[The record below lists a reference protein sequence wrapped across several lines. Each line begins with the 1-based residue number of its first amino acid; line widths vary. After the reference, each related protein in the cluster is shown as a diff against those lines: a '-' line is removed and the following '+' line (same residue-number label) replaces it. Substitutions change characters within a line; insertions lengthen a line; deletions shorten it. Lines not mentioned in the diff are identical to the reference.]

1 MKKMTFGSGET
12 NSVQIFSK
20 ERVHVDYL
28 VTLPEEIGSPSQYS
42 TLIALFSFAE
52 EGDTITLE
60 INNGGGYLNTALQ
73 VCNAMADCKA
83 HITAILN
90 TEGHSAASLI
100 FLSADSCGVGKYAS
114 MLCHEGG
121 TGMMGKPSDV
131 RRQMQHYDKMGERVI
146 RDTYEGF
153 LTVEEIDRILDG
165 LELFLDDKEIISRLA
180 VRDEYFKNLV
190 GDTDK
195 EEVLEEPTTK

>member
-1 MKKMTFGSGET
+1 MKKMNFGGNDTS
-12 NSVQIFSK
+12 SIQIFSK
-20 ERVHVDYL
+20 ERVNVDYL
-28 VTLPEEIGSPSQYS
+28 VALPEEIGSPSQYS

-73 VCNAMADCKA
+73 ICNAMADCKA

>member
-1 MKKMTFGSGET
+1 MKKMNFGGNDTS
-12 NSVQIFSK
+12 SIQIFSK
-20 ERVHVDYL
+20 ERVNVDYL
-28 VTLPEEIGSPSQYS
+28 VALPEEIGSPSQYS

-73 VCNAMADCKA
+73 ICNAMADCKA

-180 VRDEYFKNLV
+180 IRDEYFKNLV
-190 GDTDK
+190 RDTDK
-195 EEVLEEPTTK
+195 ETVLEELTP

>member
-1 MKKMTFGSGET
+1 MKKMSFGVNET
-12 NSVQIFSK
+12 NSVQIFSR
-20 ERVHVDYL
+20 ERVNVDYL
-28 VTLPEEIGSPSQYS
+28 VALPEEIGSPSLYS
-42 TLIALFSFAE
+42 PLIALFAFAE

-60 INNGGGYLNTALQ
+60 INNGGGYLSTALQ
-73 VCNAMADCKA
+73 ICNAMADCKA

-165 LELFLDDKEIISRLA
+165 LELFLDDKEIIERLGI
-180 VRDEYFKNLV
+180 RDEYFKSLKE
-190 GDTDK
+190 GEE
-195 EEVLEEPTTK
+195 EEVE

>member
-1 MKKMTFGSGET
+1 MKKMSFGVNET
-12 NSVQIFSK
+12 NSVQIFSR
-20 ERVHVDYL
+20 ERVNVDYL
-28 VTLPEEIGSPSQYS
+28 VALPEEIGSPSLYS
-42 TLIALFSFAE
+42 PLIALFAFAE

-60 INNGGGYLNTALQ
+60 INNGGGYLSTALQ
-73 VCNAMADCKA
+73 ICNAMADCKA

-153 LTVEEIDRILDG
+153 LTTDEIDRILDG

-180 VRDEYFKNLV
+180 IRDDYFKALEA
-190 GDTDK
+190 DK
-195 EEVLEEPTTK
+195 ESVVADNEH

>member
-1 MKKMTFGSGET
+1 MKKMTFGESDT
-12 NSVQIFSK
+12 SSIQIFSK
-20 ERVHVDYL
+20 GRVHVDYL
-28 VTLPEEIGSPSQYS
+28 VALPEEIGSPSQYS
-42 TLIALFSFAE
+42 TLIALFAFAE
-52 EGDTITLE
+52 DGDTITLE

-73 VCNAMADCKA
+73 ICNAMADCKA

-165 LELFLDDKEIISRLA
+165 LELFLDDKEIIERLSI
-180 VRDEYFKNLV
+180 RDEYFKSLKE
-190 GDTDK
+190 GE
-195 EEVLEEPTTK
+195 EEVE

>member
-1 MKKMTFGSGET
+1 MKKMSFGVNET
-12 NSVQIFSK
+12 NSVQIFSR
-20 ERVHVDYL
+20 ERVNVDYL
-28 VTLPEEIGSPSQYS
+28 VALPEEIGSPSLYS
-42 TLIALFSFAE
+42 PLIALFAFAE

-60 INNGGGYLNTALQ
+60 INNGGGYLSTALQ
-73 VCNAMADCKA
+73 ICNAMADCKA

-165 LELFLDDKEIISRLA
+165 LELFLDDKEIIERLSI
-180 VRDEYFKNLV
+180 RDEYFKSLKE
-190 GDTDK
+190 GE
-195 EEVLEEPTTK
+195 EEVE

>member
-1 MKKMTFGSGET
+1 MKKMSFGVNET
-12 NSVQIFSK
+12 NSVQIFSR
-20 ERVHVDYL
+20 ERVNVDYL
-28 VTLPEEIGSPSQYS
+28 VALPEEIGSPSLYS
-42 TLIALFSFAE
+42 PLIALFAFAE

-60 INNGGGYLNTALQ
+60 INNGGGYLSTALQ
-73 VCNAMADCKA
+73 ICNAMADCKA

-165 LELFLDDKEIISRLA
+165 LELFLDDKEIIERLGI
-180 VRDEYFKNLV
+180 RDEYFKSLKE
-190 GDTDK
+190 GE
-195 EEVLEEPTTK
+195 EEVE

>member
-1 MKKMTFGSGET
+1 MKKMSFGVNET
-12 NSVQIFSK
+12 NSVQIFSRG
-20 ERVHVDYL
+20 RVNVDYL
-28 VTLPEEIGSPSQYS
+28 VALPEEIGSPSLYS
-42 TLIALFSFAE
+42 PLIALFAFAE

-60 INNGGGYLNTALQ
+60 INNGGGYLSTALQ
-73 VCNAMADCKA
+73 ICNAMADCKA

-165 LELFLDDKEIISRLA
+165 LELFLDDKEIIERLGI
-180 VRDEYFKNLV
+180 RDEYFKSLKE
-190 GDTDK
+190 GE
-195 EEVLEEPTTK
+195 EEVEVVDLE

>member
-1 MKKMTFGSGET
+1 MKKMTFVESDT
-12 NSVQIFSK
+12 SSIQIFSK
-20 ERVHVDYL
+20 ERVNVDYL
-28 VTLPEEIGSPSQYS
+28 VALPEEIGSPSQYS
-42 TLIALFSFAE
+42 TLIALFAFAE
-52 EGDTITLE
+52 DGDTITLE

-73 VCNAMADCKA
+73 ICNAMADCKA

-165 LELFLDDKEIISRLA
+165 LELFLDDKEIIERLSI
-180 VRDEYFKNLV
+180 RDEYFKSLKE
-190 GDTDK
+190 GE
-195 EEVLEEPTTK
+195 EEVE

>member
-1 MKKMTFGSGET
+1 MKKMSFGANET
-12 NSVQIFSK
+12 NSVQIFSR
-20 ERVHVDYL
+20 ERVNVDYL
-28 VTLPEEIGSPSQYS
+28 VALPEEIGSPSLYS
-42 TLIALFSFAE
+42 PLIALFAFAE

-60 INNGGGYLNTALQ
+60 INNGGGYLSTALQ
-73 VCNAMADCKA
+73 ICNAMADCKA

-165 LELFLDDKEIISRLA
+165 LELFLDDKEIIERLGI
-180 VRDEYFKNLV
+180 RDEYFKSLKE
-190 GDTDK
+190 GE
-195 EEVLEEPTTK
+195 EEVE

>member
-1 MKKMTFGSGET
+1 MTFGSSET
-12 NSVQIFSK
+12 NSVQIFSR
-20 ERVHVDYL
+20 ERVNVDYL
-28 VTLPEEIGSPSQYS
+28 VALPEEIGSPSLYS
-42 TLIALFSFAE
+42 PLIALFAFAE

-60 INNGGGYLNTALQ
+60 INNGGGYLSTALQ
-73 VCNAMADCKA
+73 ICNAMADCKA

-165 LELFLDDKEIISRLA
+165 LELFLDDKEIIERLGI
-180 VRDEYFKNLV
+180 RDEYFKSLKE
-190 GDTDK
+190 GE
-195 EEVLEEPTTK
+195 EEVE

>member
-1 MKKMTFGSGET
+1 MKKMNFGGNDTS
-12 NSVQIFSK
+12 SIQIFSK
-20 ERVHVDYL
+20 ERVNVDYL
-28 VTLPEEIGSPSQYS
+28 VALPEEIGSPSQYS
-42 TLIALFSFAE
+42 TLIALFAFAE
-52 EGDTITLE
+52 DGDTITLE

-73 VCNAMADCKA
+73 ICNAMADCKA

-165 LELFLDDKEIISRLA
+165 LELFLDDKEIIERLSI
-180 VRDEYFKNLV
+180 RDEYFKSL
-190 GDTDK
+190 K
-195 EEVLEEPTTK
+195 EIEEEVE

>member
-12 NSVQIFSK
+12 SAVQIFSK
-20 ERVHVDYL
+20 ERVHVDYF

-60 INNGGGYLNTALQ
+60 INNGGGHLSTALQ
-73 VCNAMADCKA
+73 ICNAMADCKA
-83 HITAILN
+83 HTTAVLN

-100 FLSADSCGVGKYAS
+100 FLNANSCGVGKYAS
-114 MLCHEGG
+114 MLTHEGQ

-131 RRQMQHYDKMGERVI
+131 RRQMQHYDKMGERII

-153 LTVEEIDRILDG
+153 LTTEEIDRVLDG
-165 LELFLDDKEIISRLA
+165 LELFLDDKEIIRRLD
-180 VRDEYFKNLV
+180 VRDEYFKALMEAESIVDN
-190 GDTDK
+190 
-195 EEVLEEPTTK
+195 EEETAE

>member
-1 MKKMTFGSGET
+1 MKKMSFGANET
-12 NSVQIFSK
+12 NSVQIFSR
-20 ERVHVDYL
+20 ERVNVDYL
-28 VTLPEEIGSPSQYS
+28 VALPEEIGSPSLYS
-42 TLIALFSFAE
+42 PLIALFAFAE

-60 INNGGGYLNTALQ
+60 INNGGGYLSTALQ
-73 VCNAMADCKA
+73 ICNAMADCKA

-165 LELFLDDKEIISRLA
+165 LELFLDDKEIIERLGI
-180 VRDEYFKNLV
+180 RDEYFKSLKE
-190 GDTDK
+190 GEE
-195 EEVLEEPTTK
+195 EEVVE

>member
-1 MKKMTFGSGET
+1 MKKMNFGGNDTS
-12 NSVQIFSK
+12 SIQIFSK
-20 ERVHVDYL
+20 ERVNVDYL
-28 VTLPEEIGSPSQYS
+28 VALPEEIGSPSQYS

-73 VCNAMADCKA
+73 ICNAMADCKA

-165 LELFLDDKEIISRLA
+165 LELFLDDKEIIERLGI
-180 VRDEYFKNLV
+180 RDEYFKSL
-190 GDTDK
+190 K
-195 EEVLEEPTTK
+195 EIEEEVE

>member
-1 MKKMTFGSGET
+1 MKKMSFGANET
-12 NSVQIFSK
+12 NSVQIFSR
-20 ERVHVDYL
+20 ERVNVDYL
-28 VTLPEEIGSPSQYS
+28 VALPEEIGSPSLYS
-42 TLIALFSFAE
+42 PLIALFAFAE

-60 INNGGGYLNTALQ
+60 INNGGGYLSTALQ
-73 VCNAMADCKA
+73 ICNAMADCKA

-165 LELFLDDKEIISRLA
+165 LELFLDDKEIIERLSI
-180 VRDEYFKNLV
+180 RDEYFKSLKE
-190 GDTDK
+190 GE
-195 EEVLEEPTTK
+195 EEVE

>member
-1 MKKMTFGSGET
+1 MKKMTFGSSET
-12 NSVQIFSK
+12 NSVQIFSR
-20 ERVHVDYL
+20 ERVNVDYL
-28 VTLPEEIGSPSQYS
+28 VALPEEIGSPSLYS
-42 TLIALFSFAE
+42 PLIALFAFAE

-60 INNGGGYLNTALQ
+60 INNGGGYLSTALQ
-73 VCNAMADCKA
+73 ICNAMADCKA

-165 LELFLDDKEIISRLA
+165 LELFLDDKEIIERLGI
-180 VRDEYFKNLV
+180 RDEYFKSLKE
-190 GDTDK
+190 GE
-195 EEVLEEPTTK
+195 EEVE

>member
-1 MKKMTFGSGET
+1 MNFGGNDTS
-12 NSVQIFSK
+12 SIQIFSK
-20 ERVHVDYL
+20 ERVNVDYL
-28 VTLPEEIGSPSQYS
+28 VALPEEIGSPSQYS

-73 VCNAMADCKA
+73 ICNAMADCKA